1 MRAGAGRTERAH
13 PELLQI
19 SQGTLGR
26 VGDTH
31 DLVEA
36 SKVERMI
43 DNGRCGFECIP
54 WFHFDSVSA

>member
-19 SQGTLGR
+19 SQETLGR

-36 SKVERMI
+36 GKP
-43 DNGRCGFECIP
+43 N
-54 WFHFDSVSA
+54 A